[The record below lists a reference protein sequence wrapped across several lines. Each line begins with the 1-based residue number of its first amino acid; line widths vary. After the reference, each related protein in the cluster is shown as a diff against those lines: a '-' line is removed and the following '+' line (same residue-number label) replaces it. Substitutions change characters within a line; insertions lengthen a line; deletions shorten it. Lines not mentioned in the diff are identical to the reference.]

1 MTSTVD
7 AHDCGVPSLS
17 VAARALS
24 VPVRLY
30 RAVRMGRPSPCRYWP
45 TCSDYALEALAA
57 HGATRGSWLT
67 ARRLLRCHPWA
78 PRSGVDL
85 VPLAGPRTMSSAEV
99 AS

>member
-7 AHDCGVPSLS
+7 AEAMTPS

-24 VPVRLY
+24 VPIQLY
-30 RAVRMGRPSPCRYWP
+30 QAVRAGRPSPCRYWP

-57 HGATRGSWLT
+57 HGAPRGAWLT
-67 ARRLLRCHPWA
+67 AGRLLRCHPWA
-78 PRSGVDL
+78 SHSGVDL
-85 VPLAGPRTMSSAEV
+85 VPVVRQRTVSSSGV

>member
-1 MTSTVD
+1 MTSIVD
-7 AHDCGVPSLS
+7 VHVPAIPSLS
-17 VAARALS
+17 VAARGLCVA
-24 VPVRLY
+24 VRLY
-30 RAVRMGRPSPCRYWP
+30 QAIRAGRPSPCRYWP

-78 PRSGVDL
+78 SRSGVDL
-85 VPLAGPRTMSSAEV
+85 VPLAGPRSMSSAEA